1 VESIE
6 DFLRL
11 VDCAELASLF
21 KAHQVTLQDLATLSR
36 QDLAE
41 MKIPIGPRNRILK
54 AAEKLD
60 DSASNQ
66 EAWSEASSYLRYK
79 SEASRSDSDN
89 SQESIGSVLEK
100 LERQQDLMMK
110 AIRENS
116 RALEL
121 LMTKRPL

>member
-1 VESIE
+1 
-6 DFLRL
+6 
-11 VDCAELASLF
+11 
-21 KAHQVTLQDLATLSR
+21 
-36 QDLAE
+36 